1 MNFDQ
6 AFDILM
12 RFEGSY
18 SDHAADKGGPTKYGI
33 TISVARQN
41 GYTGEM
47 RDLPQ
52 SLAKL
57 IYKKSYWDAVKAD
70 LLPDVIRYDVF
81 DAAVNSGVGR
91 ATQWLQMAVG
101 TAVDGVIGSQ
111 TLEAAANC
119 KNLKGKFNGMRLS
132 FMTGLGNWDVFS
144 RGWARR
150 VADVMA
156 MEA

>member
-1 MNFDQ
+1 MTFDQ
-6 AFDILM
+6 AFELLM
-12 RFEGSY
+12 RFEGGY

-33 TISVARQN
+33 TLSVARGN
-41 GYTGEM
+41 GYTGDM

-52 SLAKL
+52 SLAKT
-57 IYKKSYWDAVKAD
+57 IYHAAYWSPMRCDA
-70 LLPDVIRYDVF
+70 LPDVIRYDVF

-101 TAVDGVIGSQ
+101 AHADGIIGPK
-111 TLEAAANC
+111 TLDAAANC
-119 KNLKGKFNGMRLS
+119 KNAKGKFNSLRLS